1 MTRNAIRYF
10 IGGGKTILI
19 LRPIK
24 AEGETQFEFQFT
36 LILATRI
43 TQMRNLFLFLLA
55 KIDSIGVLIAKEMDI
70 QPHSAV
76 YHQLYRSRGVCQFGC
91 YYEKPRGCFP
101 NPSDNKWDW
110 ELGRWEMGNG
120 EWVLRSGWAEAM
132 TGHLGSGGGTE
143 QLENAK
149 QTELEKM
156 EMAKEGGEGAIGGN
170 KILTQPDSSSRFN

>member
-1 MTRNAIRYF
+1 MATGMTRNAIRYF

-76 YHQLYRSRGVCQFGC
+76 YHQLYRIRGYASLVATT
-91 YYEKPRGCFP
+91 KSPAAVFP
-101 NPSDNKWDW
+101 TQATTNGIGSWGAGKW
-110 ELGRWEMGNG
+110 GMGIA
-120 EWVLRSGWAEAM
+120 EWVG
-132 TGHLGSGGGTE
+132 
-143 QLENAK
+143 
-149 QTELEKM
+149 
-156 EMAKEGGEGAIGGN
+156 
-170 KILTQPDSSSRFN
+170 